1 MGIADMEYEFEEL
14 PITILGKRAMFV
26 DGTAYL
32 ERDRSMFFVR
42 RIILDTADGTLEIST
57 NSRDP
62 WAREVCEQVHEFLY
76 TDRHVA
82 EKWAAHLE
90 DERADAS

>member
-1 MGIADMEYEFEEL
+1 MEYEFEEL

-32 ERDRSMFFVR
+32 EKDGPLFWIRSVV
-42 RIILDTADGTLEIST
+42 LDTADGTLGINGNT
-57 NSRDP
+57 RDP
-62 WAREVCEQVHEFLY
+62 FAFEVFERVRASLY
-76 TDRHVA
+76 RDRHVA